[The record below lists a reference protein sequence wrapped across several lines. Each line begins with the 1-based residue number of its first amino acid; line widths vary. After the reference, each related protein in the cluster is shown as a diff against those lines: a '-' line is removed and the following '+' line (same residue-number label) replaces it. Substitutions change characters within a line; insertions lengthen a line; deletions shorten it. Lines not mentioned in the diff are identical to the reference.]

1 LIRCTGCDGD
11 LLRLRRAAG
20 PVIDVC
26 KRLDHTDLI
35 AMNDEMKPLFRDVLD
50 HAKRAEEDIDSLRE
64 ILAFVFEATMMSGQA
79 QSLEFTA

>member
-1 LIRCTGCDGD
+1 
-11 LLRLRRAAG
+11 
-20 PVIDVC
+20 
-26 KRLDHTDLI
+26 
-35 AMNDEMKPLFRDVLD
+35 LFRDVLD